1 MRSKSR
7 SLEHGS
13 KVTSTS
19 VSQRKVLDEENQDFL
34 GFGEQ
39 SCQSVRVT
47 REVCG
52 DNKSVSVSKIE
63 MVGASEKAKAAKDKT
78 P

>member
-19 VSQRKVLDEENQDFL
+19 VSQGKVLDEENQNFL

-52 DNKSVSVSKIE
+52 DNKSVSKIE